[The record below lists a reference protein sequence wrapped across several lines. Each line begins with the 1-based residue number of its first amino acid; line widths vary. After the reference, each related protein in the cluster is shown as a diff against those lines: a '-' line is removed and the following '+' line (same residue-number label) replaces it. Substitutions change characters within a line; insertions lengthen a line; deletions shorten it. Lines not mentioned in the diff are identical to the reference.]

1 MEIIT
6 GTEEELRDMLEGV
19 YQRRNKCKL
28 LEDEY
33 ALTNYII
40 QLRQTLKLM
49 TGNESF
55 QIIENTKKN
64 KKFYQYS
71 RELIDKEKEEF
82 IKHKVIHNYNSNQL
96 LDITEEELSEIIN
109 TKFVENYSLMT
120 KNEFYQYLFEFVK
133 KYGLEKEF
141 DKFMKSGKIFNRAYD
156 LNDTS
161 LGETIYDPTKRKA
174 NMVFSEFER
183 TLPYLAAFSHE
194 FGHVYDLK
202 LLPKKTIKE
211 FLEYTASSVYAEVLS
226 STFEKLFLDFL
237 LEKQY
242 CVDDTKEFISG
253 LLSENHN
260 LALEVCVLSLLG
272 NKTLRDGNL
281 NINDKKIIKQLKPN
295 FEDVNQLKII
305 FGDDKL
311 NIHRSLIYMYGDYI
325 SSIMKDTI
333 QNEGFDNKFMR
344 EFMEE
349 RTKPFNLGFFEKN
362 NITLDSYQKVYK
374 KDISHLKK

>member
-40 QLRQTLKLM
+40 KLRQTLKLM

-55 QIIENTKKN
+55 QIIDNTKKY
-64 KKFYQYS
+64 KKFYQYL

-109 TKFVENYSLMT
+109 TKFVEDYSLMT

-133 KYGLEKEF
+133 NYGLEKEF

-194 FGHVYDLK
+194 FGYVYDFK
-202 LLPKKTIKE
+202 LLPKKTSKE
-211 FLEYTASSVYAEVLS
+211 FL
-226 STFEKLFLDFL
+226 
-237 LEKQY
+237 
-242 CVDDTKEFISG
+242 
-253 LLSENHN
+253 
-260 LALEVCVLSLLG
+260 
-272 NKTLRDGNL
+272 
-281 NINDKKIIKQLKPN
+281 
-295 FEDVNQLKII
+295 
-305 FGDDKL
+305 
-311 NIHRSLIYMYGDYI
+311 
-325 SSIMKDTI
+325 
-333 QNEGFDNKFMR
+333 
-344 EFMEE
+344 
-349 RTKPFNLGFFEKN
+349 
-362 NITLDSYQKVYK
+362 
-374 KDISHLKK
+374 